1 MDKYGEAHMRQV
13 FITGASRGIGLEFA
27 QQFLADGDRV
37 FAACRNPEAA
47 DALKGLSERLSVIPL
62 DVTDEASID
71 QSYAMVRGLTDTLD
85 ILINNAGVTDDE
97 HDKLGALTQENI
109 LRILKTNTVGPMLI
123 SQRYLDLLK
132 RGTGGQPALVVN
144 ITSEYGSLAQATH
157 HDTYAYA
164 ASKAAL
170 NMFTRSLASEARAYN
185 IAAFAIDPGWVQTD
199 MGGPYAS
206 LTPERTVTGMKRI
219 IDRATLAESG
229 RFFRWDGY
237 EMDW

>member
-1 MDKYGEAHMRQV
+1 MRRV

-27 QQFLADGDRV
+27 RQFLAGGDRV

-47 DALKGLSERLSVIPL
+47 TRLRGLAGAERLSIIPL
-62 DVTDEASID
+62 DVTDETSIE
-71 QSYAMVRGLTDTLD
+71 QSYAAVRGLTDALD
-85 ILINNAGVTDDE
+85 IVINNAGITGDDY
-97 HDKLGALTQENI
+97 DKLGTLTQDNI

-123 SQRYLDLLK
+123 CQRYLDLLK
-132 RGTGGQPALVVN
+132 RGKGGQAGLIIN

-170 NMFTRSLASEARAYN
+170 NMFTRSLASEVRAHN
-185 IAAFAIDPGWVQTD
+185 VAAFVIDPGWVQTD
-199 MGGPYAS
+199 MGGQYAS

-219 IDRATLAESG
+219 IDKATLAESG
-229 RFFRWDGY
+229 RFFRWDGH
-237 EMDW
+237 ETDW

>member
-1 MDKYGEAHMRQV
+1 M
-13 FITGASRGIGLEFA
+13 GLEFA
-27 QQFLADGDRV
+27 RQFLAAGDRV
-37 FAACRNPEAA
+37 FAACRQPETASALRGLAGA
-47 DALKGLSERLSVIPL
+47 DKLSVIGL
-62 DVTDEASID
+62 DVTDEVSIE
-71 QSYAMVRGLTDTLD
+71 QSYAAVRAQTDRLD
-85 ILINNAGVTDDE
+85 ILINNAGITGDSY
-97 HDKLGALTQENI
+97 DKLGSLTQENI
-109 LRILKTNTVGPMLI
+109 LHILRTNTVGPMLVT
-123 SQRYLDLLK
+123 QRFVDLLR
-132 RGTGGQPALVVN
+132 RGSGGQPALVVN

-170 NMFTRSLASEARAYN
+170 NMFTRTLASEVRAHN
-185 IAAFAIDPGWVQTD
+185 IAAFVIDPGWVQTD

-229 RFFRWDGY
+229 RFFRWDGH